1 MPNGEIW
8 RVSEAPAMRAYKGK
22 DGAKQ
27 QAASTFVVGF
37 KGAAPISSDILAH
50 NLELVSG

>member
-8 RVSEAPAMRAYKGK
+8 WGNNASTTRAHKGK

-37 KGAAPISSDILAH
+37 KGAAPIFSDILAH